1 MKVSLRLLNALPRIK
16 PTPSFITHDVFLNKY
31 SCIPKD
37 HKSTTNVTIC
47 GRVSSKRVSGQKLFF
62 FDAASSGTKIQVVGT
77 NPSEDITKTF
87 KGLSK
92 GDHVQVSGIPG
103 RTARGEISIYATA
116 VVQLSHCHHRIP
128 EQYEDYNKRMT
139 KRHVDFIVNESSRN
153 IILCRSKLVATLRAE
168 LDKRGFVELET
179 PILQSSASG
188 ATARPFETK
197 SVAGLDL
204 QLKIAPEL
212 ALKRA
217 VIGGFDRIY
226 EIGKSF
232 RNEGISR
239 RHNPEFTTCEFY
251 QAYAGLEDLISLT
264 KDLLISLEQSLN
276 RKSGV
281 ELFSEERFRRLDFT
295 ATIETAIGQSLPKD
309 QSALLKLFEKLEI
322 DRPEDTSIGNLY
334 DVLSGRYIEP
344 LCEMPTFVINL
355 PSALSPLAKST
366 DGISHRFELYVNKM
380 ELVNAYEEENDP
392 QLQRQKFMAQS
403 NGRLTAEEEDYCNA
417 LEWGLPP
424 TGGFGMGIDRLV
436 MLLTNTNR
444 INETLLAGGI
454 MNQPRNKAKSSLE

>member
-1 MKVSLRLLNALPRIK
+1 MKVTSRLFSALPRIR
-16 PTPSFITHDVFLNKY
+16 PTPSFVTHDVFLDKY
-31 SCIPKD
+31 SDIPKD
-37 HKSTTNVTIC
+37 QKSSTQVTIR
-47 GRVSSKRVSGQKLFF
+47 GRVSSKRASGQKLFF
-62 FDAASSGTKIQVVGT
+62 FDTASSGTKIQVVGT
-77 NPSEDITKTF
+77 NPSTDVATAF
-87 KGLSK
+87 KGLGR

-103 RTARGEISIYATA
+103 RTERGEVSIYATE
-116 VVQLSHCHHRIP
+116 VIRLSQCHHRIP
-128 EQYEDYNKRMT
+128 EQYEDYAKRMT
-139 KRHVDFIVNESSRN
+139 KRHVDFMVNESSRQV
-153 IILCRSKLVATLRAE
+153 ILKRSKLISTLRAE
-168 LDKRGFVELET
+168 LDRRGFVELET

-217 VIGGFDRIY
+217 VIGGFDRVY

-251 QAYAGLEDLISLT
+251 QAYAGLEDLIGLT
-264 KDLLISLEQSLN
+264 KELLISLEASLD
-276 RKSGV
+276 RKIDPQ
-281 ELFSEERFRRLDFT
+281 LFRKDHFQRLDFT
-295 ATIETAIGQSLPKD
+295 STIEDAIGQELPTD
-309 QSALLKLFEKLEI
+309 QSALLKLFERLKI
-322 DRPEDTSIGNLY
+322 DRPEDISVANLY

-344 LCEMPTFVINL
+344 LCDLPTFVVNL

-366 DGISHRFELYVNKM
+366 DGISHRFELYVNRM

-392 QLQRQKFMAQS
+392 QLQRQKFKAQS
-403 NGRLTAEEEDYCNA
+403 DGRLTVEEEDYCNA

-436 MLLTNTNR
+436 MLLTNTTR

-454 MNQPRNKAKSSLE
+454 MNQPRNKVKSS